1 MKKLISKIL
10 PAAILLIGA
19 FIVLGGCEKNK
30 TSIFDNKTISLT
42 FGDSIRLYT
51 DSGDIIVF
59 DSIFDQRAPYY
70 DCSRFDLLNPHAII
84 GFSLKKNGTVNR
96 LFTNIS
102 GCGIIRTSQG
112 DSTIISNELDTLG
125 YVLKA
130 LWLSPYPTSELY
142 DNEAPN
148 GTPNI
153 PKKMYKI
160 IIKIVKS

>member
-1 MKKLISKIL
+1 MNICRKNRFLLLLVAAVVFLSGCDKNKPPIVDSKTKT
-10 PAAILLIGA
+10 ILLP
-19 FIVLGGCEKNK
+19 
-30 TSIFDNKTISLT
+30 
-42 FGDSIRLYT
+42 FGDTIRLYA

-70 DCSRFDLLNPHAII
+70 DCSRFDLLDPHAIL

-112 DSTIISNELDTLG
+112 DSTVISNELDTLG

-130 LWLSPYPTSELY
+130 LWLLPYPTTDLY
-142 DNEAPN
+142 NKEAPN
-148 GTPNI
+148 GTPDI
-153 PKKMYKI
+153 AKKMYKVTL
-160 IIKIVKS
+160 KIVRK

>member
-1 MKKLISKIL
+1 MNICRKNRF
-10 PAAILLIGA
+10 LLFLVAA
-19 FIVLGGCEKNK
+19 FIVLSGCDKNK
-30 TSIFDNKTISLT
+30 PPIVDGKTKTILLP
-42 FGDSIRLYT
+42 FGDTIRLYA

-70 DCSRFDLLNPHAII
+70 DCSRFDLLDPHAIL

-112 DSTIISNELDTLG
+112 DSTVISNELDTLG

-130 LWLSPYPTSELY
+130 LWLLPYPTTDLY
-142 DNEAPN
+142 NKEAPN
-148 GTPNI
+148 GTPDM
-153 PKKMYKI
+153 PKKMYKVTL
-160 IIKIVKS
+160 KIARP

>member
-1 MKKLISKIL
+1 MNICRKNRFLL
-10 PAAILLIGA
+10 LLVAAVVFLS
-19 FIVLGGCEKNK
+19 GCDKNK
-30 TSIFDNKTISLT
+30 PPIVDSKTKTISLS
-42 FGDSIRLYT
+42 FGDTIRLYA

-70 DCSRFDLLNPHAII
+70 DCSRFDLLDPHAIL

-153 PKKMYKI
+153 PKKMYKVTL
-160 IIKIVKS
+160 KIVRK

>member
-1 MKKLISKIL
+1 MNICRKNRFLL
-10 PAAILLIGA
+10 LLVAAVVFLS
-19 FIVLGGCEKNK
+19 GCDKNK
-30 TSIFDNKTISLT
+30 SPIVDSKTKTISLS
-42 FGDSIRLYT
+42 FGDTIRLYT

-70 DCSRFDLLNPHAII
+70 DCSRFDLLDPHAIL

-112 DSTIISNELDTLG
+112 DSTVISNELDTLG

-130 LWLSPYPTSELY
+130 LWLLPYPTTDLY
-142 DNEAPN
+142 NKEAPN
-148 GTPNI
+148 GTPDI
-153 PKKMYKI
+153 AKKMYKVTLQI
-160 IIKIVKS
+160 ARP

>member
-1 MKKLISKIL
+1 MNICRKNRFLLLLVAAVVFLSGCDKNKPPIVDSKTKT
-10 PAAILLIGA
+10 ILLP
-19 FIVLGGCEKNK
+19 
-30 TSIFDNKTISLT
+30 
-42 FGDSIRLYT
+42 FGDTIRLYA

-70 DCSRFDLLNPHAII
+70 DCSRFDLLDPHAIL

-112 DSTIISNELDTLG
+112 DSTLISNELDTLG

-130 LWLSPYPTSELY
+130 LWLLPYPTTDLY
-142 DNEAPN
+142 NKEAPN
-148 GTPNI
+148 GTPDMS
-153 PKKMYKI
+153 KKMYKVTL
-160 IIKIVKS
+160 KIVRK

>member
-1 MKKLISKIL
+1 MNICRKNRFLL
-10 PAAILLIGA
+10 LLVAAVVFLS
-19 FIVLGGCEKNK
+19 GCDKNK
-30 TSIFDNKTISLT
+30 PPIVDSKTKTISLS
-42 FGDSIRLYT
+42 FGDTIRLYA

-70 DCSRFDLLNPHAII
+70 DCSRFDLLDPHAIL

-112 DSTIISNELDTLG
+112 DSTVISNELDTLG

-130 LWLSPYPTSELY
+130 LWLLPYPTTDLY
-142 DNEAPN
+142 NKETPN
-148 GTPNI
+148 GTSDM
-153 PKKMYKI
+153 PKKMYKVTLQI
-160 IIKIVKS
+160 ARP

>member
-1 MKKLISKIL
+1 MNICRKNRFLL
-10 PAAILLIGA
+10 LLVAAVVFLS
-19 FIVLGGCEKNK
+19 GCDKNK
-30 TSIFDNKTISLT
+30 PPIVDSKTKIISLS
-42 FGDSIRLYT
+42 FGDTIRLYA

-70 DCSRFDLLNPHAII
+70 DCSRFDLLDPHAIL

-112 DSTIISNELDTLG
+112 DSTLISNELDTLG

-130 LWLSPYPTSELY
+130 LWLLPYPTTDLY
-142 DNEAPN
+142 NKEAPN
-148 GTPNI
+148 CTPDM
-153 PKKMYKI
+153 PKKMYKVTL
-160 IIKIVKS
+160 KIVRK

>member
-1 MKKLISKIL
+1 MNICRKNRFLL
-10 PAAILLIGA
+10 LLVAAVVFLS
-19 FIVLGGCEKNK
+19 GCDKNK
-30 TSIFDNKTISLT
+30 PPIVDSKTKTISLS
-42 FGDSIRLYT
+42 FGDTIRLYA

-70 DCSRFDLLNPHAII
+70 DCSRFDLLDPHAIL

-112 DSTIISNELDTLG
+112 DSTLISNELDTLG

-130 LWLSPYPTSELY
+130 LWLLPSPTTDLY
-142 DNEAPN
+142 NKEAPN
-148 GTPNI
+148 GTPDMS
-153 PKKMYKI
+153 KKMYKVTL
-160 IIKIVKS
+160 KIVRK

>member
-1 MKKLISKIL
+1 MNICRKNRFLL
-10 PAAILLIGA
+10 LLVAAVVFLS
-19 FIVLGGCEKNK
+19 GCDKNK
-30 TSIFDNKTISLT
+30 LPIVDSKTKTISLS
-42 FGDSIRLYT
+42 FGDSIRLYA

-70 DCSRFDLLNPHAII
+70 DCSRFDLLDPHAIL

-112 DSTIISNELDTLG
+112 DSTVISNELDTLG

-153 PKKMYKI
+153 PKKMYKVTLQI
-160 IIKIVKS
+160 ARP

>member
-1 MKKLISKIL
+1 MNICRKNRFLL
-10 PAAILLIGA
+10 LLVAAVVFLS
-19 FIVLGGCEKNK
+19 GCDKNK
-30 TSIFDNKTISLT
+30 PPIVDSKTKTISLS
-42 FGDSIRLYT
+42 FGDTIRLYA

-70 DCSRFDLLNPHAII
+70 DCSRFDLLDPHAIL

-153 PKKMYKI
+153 PKKMYKVTLQI
-160 IIKIVKS
+160 ARP